1 MSRERL
7 RRDRVGGEARK
18 IATLGHELLDLVLDG
33 ATDQDHVLAVDGR
46 GRIRPLEGLHREGL
60 EALVV
65 EVEDGGLV
73 VAVLGDVGP
82 HLLLLAADLD
92 RRRPRHLRPA
102 TDRLDGER
110 DALEGGDGALAERV
124 QEVDRVHEEQVA
136 VLVHDRLVAVDG
148 VALHLLPDAL
158 DGVLPVRT
166 LLVEEDA
173 ILAVELGVAERRE
186 LHVAGRLVLG
196 VDAIGDLVG
205 RVVVD
210 QVTDIRSVELR
221 SHDHRTVGIGKDHD
235 VHQLGAA
242 SLRPLLGVEDE
253 GDLAVLGADGVARQV
268 AGIAGLREED
278 VRLGLEAL
286 GEGSEQEG
294 QHWGLPWLGPKNRL
308 RAGLPRIPTGNATAG
323 QNMHE
328 IPNSVKD

>member
-18 IATLGHELLDLVLDG
+18 IVTLGHELLDLVLDG
-33 ATDQDHVLAVDGR
+33 AADQDHVLAVDGR
-46 GRIRPLEGLHREGL
+46 GRVRPLEGLHREGL

-82 HLLLLAADLD
+82 HLLLLVADLD

-102 TDRLDGER
+102 TDRLGGEGDG
-110 DALEGGDGALAERV
+110 AEGGDGVLAERV
-124 QEVDRVHEEQVA
+124 EEIGRVHEEQVA
-136 VLVHDRLVAVDG
+136 VLVDDRLVAVDG

-158 DGVLPVRT
+158 DGVLSVRA
-166 LLVEEDA
+166 LVVEEDA
-173 ILAVELGVAERRE
+173 VLAVELGVTERRQLDVAERP
-186 LHVAGRLVLG
+186 VLR
-196 VDAIGDLVG
+196 VDALADLVG
-205 RVVVD
+205 RVAVD
-210 QVTDIRSVELR
+210 QIPDVRGVELR
-221 SHDHRTVGIGKDHD
+221 GHDHRAAGIGEDPD

-242 SLRPLLGVEDE
+242 GLRPVHGVEDE
-253 GDLAVLGADGVARQV
+253 GDLAVLGADGVAHQV
-268 AGIAGLREED
+268 AGIAGLHEED

-294 QHWGLPWLGPKNRL
+294 QHWGLLGWVRKPASCRPAAIPDGNR
-308 RAGLPRIPTGNATAG
+308 
-323 QNMHE
+323 
-328 IPNSVKD
+328 